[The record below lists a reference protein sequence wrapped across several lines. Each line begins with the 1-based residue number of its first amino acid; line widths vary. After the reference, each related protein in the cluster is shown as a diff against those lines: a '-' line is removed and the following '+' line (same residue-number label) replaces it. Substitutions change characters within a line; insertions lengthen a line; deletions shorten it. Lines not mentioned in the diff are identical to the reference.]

1 MEPKKIQILSL
12 LLGRQTCIE
21 VLFLIT
27 KRTYNQLEGIYA
39 QLPKDCCLYYWE
51 TQILSH
57 TNLHTDL
64 LLLQVK
70 KGKHNTIGEFLSY
83 CNMPPKSEE
92 IAIAT
97 LKKLMLC
104 SYLANIQGKEIT
116 CDLLRQENSDALCKR
131 IEAES
136 GIQFLQ
142 EELKLSPVQQE
153 KATP

>member
-70 KGKHNTIGEFLSY
+70 KGKRNTIGEFLSY